1 MQLIPRYLVDN
12 RTTVLVSELGHV
24 TEYRPVYTK
33 QIKLY
38 KGIDNALQFK
48 LLNADQKAVAL
59 TGKTPKFVA
68 FNSEKDALLFKLHWI

>member
-48 LLNADQKAVAL
+48 LLNADANLSPLLGKRNL
-59 TGKTPKFVA
+59 TLELNIFATSRMV
-68 FNSEKDALLFKLHWI
+68 